1 MNTRII
7 SSLEELQGLA
17 KDFVANYAV
26 PKVFLLNGHMG
37 AGKTTFINALCKEWG
52 IEESSSPT
60 FSLVNE
66 YRSSEGVTIFH
77 FDLYRLKDI
86 DEALDIGF
94 EEYLDKGAFVFIE
107 WPEIILPLLDDYVEI
122 SIRTEGQQRIIEFV
136 EHA

>member
-7 SSLEELQGLA
+7 SSLEELQSLA
-17 KDFVANYAV
+17 KDFVANYTV
-26 PKVFLLNGHMG
+26 PGVFLLNGHMG

-66 YRSSEGVTIFH
+66 YRSSEGLTIFH

-94 EEYLDKGAFVFIE
+94 EEYLDRGAYVFIE
-107 WPEIILPLLDDYVEI
+107 WPEIILPLLDDYIEI
-122 SIRTEGQQRIIEFV
+122 SIRAEGQQRVIEFV